1 MRTKSRLAALP
12 FELIAGRDGAVAMEF
27 ALIFPVMFTLFM
39 GSIEIT
45 NLLMANLKTT
55 AATEAA
61 SDLVAQTR
69 ATANTSTKATLH
81 SYYLAAG
88 VIMSPYPTSG
98 TATPP
103 NPAPPLLKLAFASI
117 VFDAASNPSVGWHYE
132 ENGAPAITTASL
144 DTATLKKLLENTT
157 TPTSDSVVM
166 VKTTYVFNS
175 PISFL
180 LAKTY
185 TFTDIAYNHP
195 RYVPQ
200 VACTDCA
207 VGG

>member
-1 MRTKSRLAALP
+1 MRTNPRLPTLP
-12 FELIAGRDGAVAMEF
+12 AQLIAARDGAAAIEF

-39 GSIEIT
+39 GSIELT

-61 SDLVAQTR
+61 SDLLAQTR
-69 ATANTSTKATLH
+69 ATANTTNKAGLD
-81 SYYLAAG
+81 SYNVAAG
-88 VIMSPYPTSG
+88 LTMSPFPTTG
-98 TATPP
+98 TVAVPT
-103 NPAPPLLKLAFASI
+103 AGLKLAFASI
-117 VFDAASNPSVGWHYE
+117 TFNASGTPSVAWHYE
-132 ENGAPAITTASL
+132 ENGASPITTASL
-144 DTATLKKLLENTT
+144 DTVTLKKLVENPD
-157 TPTSDSVVM
+157 PTKDSVVM
-166 VKTTYVFNS
+166 VKSTYTYTS
-175 PISFL
+175 PISFVL
-180 LAKTY
+180 GQTY